1 MSKARTFIH
10 VSSDTLQAL
19 LMRLP
24 ALKRCI
30 IASGS
35 EFGSWL
41 EECLELATNIA
52 LVEVSAITAK
62 ELAQLDTLE
71 DIDLMFFSDGHPNP
85 SLDALMAKGVGYH
98 FRAPFDSLAINE
110 ALEDLL
116 EDHEQR
122 AQQQTLAL
130 KSELDQFGQLL
141 GSHKTMRKLYRAIRR
156 VAGTDANVLV
166 IGESGTGKELVA
178 NTIHAMSP
186 RSNEPMVAV
195 NCGAL
200 SPDLIDSELFGHKK
214 GAFTGATNDH
224 KGVFKQAGDGTVFL
238 DEVTEMPIEQQVKLL
253 RVLEQGE
260 FKPVGSE
267 KTFKTSA
274 RIIAAS
280 NRDPFKAMEEDK
292 LREDLY
298 FRLAQFPLTVPAL
311 RERGED
317 TVSLA
322 MHFLAHLNQLHD
334 QHIQI
339 EHAALDLIAEH
350 SWPGNVRELKH
361 CIERA
366 FILAEQTITREHILI
381 MSAETTLS
389 QPGEENALENVPSGV
404 PLEEIE
410 QVAIEKTLE
419 ENAGNKTETA
429 DQLGISVKTLY
440 NKLDK
445 YQNES
450 DA

>member
-1 MSKARTFIH
+1 MDAVTAR
-10 VSSDTLQAL
+10 
-19 LMRLP
+19 
-24 ALKRCI
+24 
-30 IASGS
+30 
-35 EFGSWL
+35 
-41 EECLELATNIA
+41 ELSQ
-52 LVEVSAITAK
+52 VES
-62 ELAQLDTLE
+62 LDNV
-71 DIDLMFFSDGHPNP
+71 DFMFFSDGNPNP
-85 SLDALMAKGVGYH
+85 ALDTLMAKGGGYH
-98 FRAPFDSLAINE
+98 FRTPFNETAINE

-122 AQQQTLAL
+122 TRQKTQAL
-130 KSELDQFGQLL
+130 TSDLDQFGQLV
-141 GSHKTMRKLYRAIRR
+141 GSHKSMRKLYRAIRR

-186 RSNEPMVAV
+186 RSDEPMVAI

-200 SPDLIDSELFGHKK
+200 SPELIDSQLFGHKK
-214 GAFTGATNDH
+214 GAFTGATSDH
-224 KGVFKQAGDGTVFL
+224 KGVFEQAGNGTVFL

-253 RVLEQGE
+253 RVLEQSE

-267 KTFKTSA
+267 RTLKTSA
-274 RIIAAS
+274 RIIAAT
-280 NRDPFKAMEEDK
+280 NRDPFDAMENGF

-311 RERGED
+311 NERGED
-317 TVSLA
+317 VTGLA
-322 MHFLAHLNQLHD
+322 KHFVAYLNQVHE

-339 EHAALDLIAEH
+339 EQAALDLIAEH
-350 SWPGNVRELKH
+350 HWPGNVRELRH

-366 FILAEQTITREHILI
+366 FILAEDAITRENILI
-381 MSAETTLS
+381 LASETETNEGVGV
-389 QPGEENALENVPSGV
+389 QGIPTGV

-410 QVAIEKTLE
+410 QAAIEKTLE
-419 ENAGNKTETA
+419 ENEGNKTETA

-445 YQNES
+445 YQN
-450 DA
+450 

>member
-1 MSKARTFIH
+1 MSKARTFVH
-10 VSSDTLQAL
+10 VSSGAL
-19 LMRLP
+19 NSVLKQVP
-24 ALKRCI
+24 ALNRCI
-30 IASGS
+30 LANGS

-41 EECLELATNIA
+41 EECIELETNIA
-52 LVEVSAITAK
+52 LIEVDAITTKDFARINS
-62 ELAQLDTLE
+62 LNT
-71 DIDLMFFSDGHPNP
+71 IDFIFFSGGHPNP
-85 SLDALMAKGVGYH
+85 ELDELMMKGAGYH
-98 FRAPFDSLAINE
+98 FRAPFDSVAINE

-122 AQQQTLAL
+122 AQQRTSAL
-130 KSELDQFGQLL
+130 KSELDQFGQLI
-141 GSHKTMRKLYRAIRR
+141 GSHKTMRKLYRSIRR
-156 VAGTDANVLV
+156 VASTDANVLI

-178 NTIHAMSP
+178 NTIHAMSS
-186 RSNEPMVAV
+186 RSDDPMVAI

-200 SPDLIDSELFGHKK
+200 SPELIDSQLFGHKR
-214 GAFTGATNDH
+214 GAFTGATSDH
-224 KGVFKQAGDGTVFL
+224 KGVFEQAGNGTVFL

-267 KTFKTSA
+267 TTLKTSA
-274 RIIAAS
+274 RIVAAS
-280 NRDPFKAMEEDK
+280 NRDPFEAMDEEK

-311 RERGED
+311 RERGDEA
-317 TVSLA
+317 VGLA
-322 MHFLAHLNQLHD
+322 KHFLAHLNQLHD
-334 QHIQI
+334 QQTQI
-339 EHAALDLIAEH
+339 EQAALDLIMEH
-350 SWPGNVRELKH
+350 DWPGNVRELKH

-366 FILAEQTITREHILI
+366 FILAESTITRENILI
-381 MSAETTLS
+381 MSQEIDSSSEGQASE
-389 QPGEENALENVPSGV
+389 LENVPSGI

-419 ENAGNKTETA
+419 ENSGNKTETA
-429 DQLGISVKTLY
+429 EQLGISVKTLY

-445 YQNES
+445 YQNED

>member
-1 MSKARTFIH
+1 MSQARTFIH
-10 VSSDTLQAL
+10 VSNSDLQTL
-19 LMRLP
+19 LMQLP
-24 ALKRCI
+24 AMKRCI
-30 IASGS
+30 VTSGS
-35 EFGSWL
+35 ELGFWL
-41 EECLELATNIA
+41 EECIELEANIA
-52 LVEVSAITAK
+52 IIDMDAVTARELSQVES
-62 ELAQLDTLE
+62 LDNV
-71 DIDLMFFSDGHPNP
+71 DFMFFSDGNPNP
-85 SLDALMAKGVGYH
+85 ALDTLMAKGGGYH
-98 FRAPFDSLAINE
+98 FRTPFNETAINE

-122 AQQQTLAL
+122 TRQKTQAL
-130 KSELDQFGQLL
+130 TSDLDQFGQLV
-141 GSHKTMRKLYRAIRR
+141 GSHKSMRKLYRAIRR

-186 RSNEPMVAV
+186 RSDEPMVAI

-200 SPDLIDSELFGHKK
+200 SPELIDSQLFGHKK
-214 GAFTGATNDH
+214 GAFTGATSDH
-224 KGVFKQAGDGTVFL
+224 KGVFEQAGNGTVFL

-253 RVLEQGE
+253 RVLEQSE

-267 KTFKTSA
+267 RTLKTSA
-274 RIIAAS
+274 RIIAAT
-280 NRDPFKAMEEDK
+280 NRDPFDAMENSF

-311 RERGED
+311 NERGED
-317 TVSLA
+317 VTGLA
-322 MHFLAHLNQLHD
+322 KHFVAYLNQVHE

-339 EHAALDLIAEH
+339 EQAALDLIAEH
-350 SWPGNVRELKH
+350 HWPGNVRELRH

-366 FILAEQTITREHILI
+366 FILAEDAITRENILI
-381 MSAETTLS
+381 LASETETN
-389 QPGEENALENVPSGV
+389 EEVGVQGIPTGV

-410 QVAIEKTLE
+410 QAAIEKTLE
-419 ENAGNKTETA
+419 ENEGNKTETA

-445 YQNES
+445 YQSES
-450 DA
+450 DN

>member
-1 MSKARTFIH
+1 MSKARTFVH
-10 VSSDTLQAL
+10 ASSGAL
-19 LMRLP
+19 NSILNKLP

-35 EFGSWL
+35 ELGSWF
-41 EECLELATNIA
+41 EECIELESNIA
-52 LVEVSAITAK
+52 LVEADAITAND
-62 ELAQLDTLE
+62 LAKIDSLD
-71 DIDLMFFSDGHPNP
+71 DVDFIFFSDGHPNP
-85 SLDALMAKGVGYH
+85 RLDALMEKGAGYH
-98 FRAPFDSLAINE
+98 FRAPFDPVAVNE

-122 AQQQTLAL
+122 AQQRTLAL

-141 GSHKTMRKLYRAIRR
+141 GSHKAMRKLYRAIRR
-156 VAGTDANVLV
+156 VAGTDANVLI
-166 IGESGTGKELVA
+166 IGESGTGKELVG
-178 NTIHAMSP
+178 NTIHAIST
-186 RSNEPMVAV
+186 RSNEPLVAI

-200 SPDLIDSELFGHKK
+200 SPELIDSQLFGHKK
-214 GAFTGATNDH
+214 GAFTGATGDH
-224 KGVFKQAGDGTVFL
+224 KGVFEQAGKGTVFL

-267 KTFKTSA
+267 ATCQTSA

-280 NRDPFKAMEEDK
+280 NRDPFQAMDEGK

-311 RERGED
+311 RARGED
-317 TVSLA
+317 IIGLA
-322 MHFLAHLNQLHD
+322 THFLAHLNQLHD
-334 QHIQI
+334 QKTQI
-339 EHAALDLIAEH
+339 EKAALDLLAEH
-350 SWPGNVRELKH
+350 DWPGNVRELKH

-366 FILAEQTITREHILI
+366 FILAENTITRENILI
-381 MSAETTLS
+381 LS
-389 QPGEENALENVPSGV
+389 QELDPGCDDQASELENVPSGI
-404 PLEEIE
+404 PLEDIE
-410 QVAIEKTLE
+410 QAAIEKTLE
-419 ENAGNKTETA
+419 QNSGNKTETA
-429 DQLGISVKTLY
+429 EQLGISVKTLY

-445 YQNES
+445 YQNEG

>member
-1 MSKARTFIH
+1 MKPLSTI
-10 VSSDTLQAL
+10 
-19 LMRLP
+19 
-24 ALKRCI
+24 
-30 IASGS
+30 
-35 EFGSWL
+35 
-41 EECLELATNIA
+41 
-52 LVEVSAITAK
+52 
-62 ELAQLDTLE
+62 
-71 DIDLMFFSDGHPNP
+71 
-85 SLDALMAKGVGYH
+85 
-98 FRAPFDSLAINE
+98 

-122 AQQQTLAL
+122 TRQKTQAL
-130 KSELDQFGQLL
+130 TSDLDQFGQLV
-141 GSHKTMRKLYRAIRR
+141 GSHKSMRKLYRAIRR

-186 RSNEPMVAV
+186 RSDEPMVAI

-200 SPDLIDSELFGHKK
+200 SPELIDSQLFGHKK
-214 GAFTGATNDH
+214 GAFTGATSDH
-224 KGVFKQAGDGTVFL
+224 KGVFEQAGNGTVFL

-253 RVLEQGE
+253 RVLEQSE

-267 KTFKTSA
+267 RTLKTSA
-274 RIIAAS
+274 RIIAAT
-280 NRDPFKAMEEDK
+280 NRDPFDAMENGF

-311 RERGED
+311 NERGED
-317 TVSLA
+317 VTGLA
-322 MHFLAHLNQLHD
+322 KHFVAYLNQVHE

-339 EHAALDLIAEH
+339 EQAALDLIAEH
-350 SWPGNVRELKH
+350 HWPGNVRELRH

-366 FILAEQTITREHILI
+366 FILAEDAITRENILI
-381 MSAETTLS
+381 LASETETN
-389 QPGEENALENVPSGV
+389 EEVGVQGIPTGV

-410 QVAIEKTLE
+410 QAAIEKTLE
-419 ENAGNKTETA
+419 ENEGNKTETA

-445 YQNES
+445 YQSES
-450 DA
+450 DN